1 MKANEFVKKYGFN
14 GAYKLRQGLFNLFE
28 NNLCILSGSVCRLS
42 DNEPLFSLGEL
53 KRLVESHDLVE
64 SIGGLDY
71 LKKYIDEQTGS
82 NSDCPL
88 VEQLFIVKAKAAIAD
103 VESCQ

>member
-53 KRLVESHDLVE
+53 KRLVESHELVE
-64 SIGGLDY
+64 KLGGLETA
-71 LKKYIDEQTGS
+71 KKELQRQSILRWINPETER
-82 NSDCPL
+82 L
-88 VEQLFIVKAKAAIAD
+88 RVAIAD
-103 VESCQ
+103 VESCL